1 MNTDKMDI
9 SKVYTLFEE
18 IKESLKQ
25 NNSNKPVGSAQV
37 DMTAVHTMTE
47 RFENLIE
54 EVKKP
59 TKVEHRHVIDISSS
73 KVFFSL
79 IGMGIVILILLFA
92 IYSQRHTISQYK
104 DNNLKYRCIKMQG
117 QMTEENIYQLERLF
131 ENRDSIKIVRKQ
143 VERYERLVMEQAEK
157 IERARWGAD
166 EAKKLLKEAESLKV
180 KK

>member
-1 MNTDKMDI
+1 MNTDKMDTAAI
-9 SKVYTLFEE
+9 YTLFEE

-25 NNSNKPVGSAQV
+25 NKSNKPVESAQV
-37 DMTAVHTMTE
+37 DMTAVNAMAE

-92 IYSQRHTISQYK
+92 IYNQRHAISQYR
-104 DNNLKYRCIKMQG
+104 DNDLKYRYIKMHG
-117 QMTEENIYQLERLF
+117 KVSEEDIYRLETKF
-131 ENRDSIKIVRKQ
+131 EYADSVIVIRKQ
-143 VERYERLVMEQAEK
+143 VEKYERLVKERAEK
-157 IERARWGAD
+157 IERAKRNAE
-166 EAKKLLKEAESLKV
+166 EAEQLQRKVESLKN
-180 KK
+180 